1 MQLKEY
7 YIWIV
12 TSYLEF
18 CRDAADARAGAVAY
32 IQLVEHQVC
41 LQSYRTISKHGNIAN
56 SKRRM
61 YGPIF

>member
-32 IQLVEHQVC
+32 SSWNIKCVC
-41 LQSYRTISKHGNIAN
+41 RVTAN
-56 SKRRM
+56 SKRM